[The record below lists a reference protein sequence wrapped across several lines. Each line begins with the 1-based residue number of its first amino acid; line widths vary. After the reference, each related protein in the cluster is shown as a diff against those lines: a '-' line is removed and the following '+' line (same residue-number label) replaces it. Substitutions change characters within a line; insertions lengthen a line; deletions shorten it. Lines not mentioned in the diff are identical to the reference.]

1 MQDRL
6 LRREEVETRCGIAR
20 TTIYRLMRAGQ
31 FPEPVK
37 VGPRAVRWPAS
48 EIEAWAWLGLAW
60 LAARPRASGD
70 GPSPEAV

>member
-1 MQDRL
+1 MHDDRL

-48 EIEAWAWLGLAW
+48 EIEDWIAGRSRATGEG
-60 LAARPRASGD
+60 AAA
-70 GPSPEAV
+70 A